1 MYPNAQALAL
11 QIVHQPKGD
20 RKIRLYSVL
29 HSQLGLLWLV
39 CTIRLHS
46 SFEFLPQLLILDF
59 ENPPTEAWYV
69 TDIKSTKVYI
79 LTLLYP
85 FPNLQIYKPFLP
97 GLPLKKCRCFYSRYA
112 VIVT

>member
-1 MYPNAQALAL
+1 M
-11 QIVHQPKGD
+11 
-20 RKIRLYSVL
+20 
-29 HSQLGLLWLV
+29 
-39 CTIRLHS
+39 HS

-97 GLPLKKCRCFYSRYA
+97 GLPLKKVDVFIAGMPLLLPESNVHVTFLQTRYFKCC
-112 VIVT
+112 TD